1 MPFYERESTRI
12 YYEEV
17 GSGFPL
23 LVVPGGGLNSVM
35 SSLETAHPCLLYTS
49 DAADE

>member
-35 SSLETAHPCLLYTS
+35 SSL
-49 DAADE
+49 